1 MHASRR
7 ARLVNSDE
15 FTGHLTHLSTSEQLY
30 EKDMGASGSHNSKTT
45 QVVFSFEKLPEELI
59 IHILTFVPAK
69 DIILNLRRVC
79 KSWKIIIDSK
89 SLWIAKCHRDNVAL
103 PPVVLYDEMFP
114 MDFKKLCV
122 RKPFNRNLLY
132 NWNGAGKT
140 VCTSHFFVLNMS
152 TDLSLILFITPPPL
166 KQTPPG
172 KHPPNTPRDG
182 HCSRRYAS
190 YWNEFLLV
198 TRRVA

>member
-45 QVVFSFEKLPEELI
+45 QVVFPFEKLPEELI

-79 KSWKIIIDSK
+79 KSWKVIIDSK

-103 PPVVLYDEMFP
+103 PPVVLYDETFP

-122 RKPFNRNLLY
+122 RKPFNRNFY

-140 VCTSHFFVLNMS
+140 VCTSHFFCSKYVHR
-152 TDLSLILFITPPPL
+152 FITNIIYY
-166 KQTPPG
+166 TPSP
-172 KHPPNTPRDG
+172 
-182 HCSRRYAS
+182 
-190 YWNEFLLV
+190 
-198 TRRVA
+198 